1 MACKKKQD
9 IGYCTQEMLRWYD
22 KMGGVSP
29 MVEASRNRQK
39 NLTPIGKTRK
49 INIGW
54 NKLNLPL
61 RLPSGA

>member
-29 MVEASRNRQK
+29 MAEASRNRQK

-49 INIGW
+49 I
-54 NKLNLPL
+54 K
-61 RLPSGA
+61 